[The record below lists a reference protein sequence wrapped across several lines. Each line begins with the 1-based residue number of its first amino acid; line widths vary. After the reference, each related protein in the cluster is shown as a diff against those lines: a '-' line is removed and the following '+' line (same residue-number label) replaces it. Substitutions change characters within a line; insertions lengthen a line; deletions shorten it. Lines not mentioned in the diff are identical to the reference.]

1 MKPLKER
8 VFSKSTILG
17 YGVAGIGN
25 AIPAGLFYVYFI
37 FFLTTVAGIN
47 PAIAGSISLIAVLW
61 DAINDPM
68 IGFLTDNC
76 KSKYGRRRPFVIGG
90 LLPLTVVII
99 LMFTNLNMPLNFK
112 TAWFILLNILF
123 WFFFTFVD
131 VPMIALGDALN
142 TNYDNKT
149 KCRTAWTVLMMCGSV
164 LGESLPPALIDFIDS
179 KVNNVSLSWFIMI
192 CVLAL
197 ITFLAYFIAW
207 NATRGREVIPK
218 LEKTQ
223 GMKFSFFKEYLAAF
237 RNKGMRFSMPGVA
250 LIYCGFNGAAIPTMA
265 FICTFNLGLPD
276 AQVTLY
282 LLAYTVGSI
291 LGSLCLGT
299 ISAKFG
305 KKLGGKSK
313 EIAYAF
319 GVYAIAS
326 IICFFVGTNHVT
338 VLICLFL
345 LGFTCSAFFLH
356 GWNLAL
362 DAAKIEQYKTGE
374 DKGGI
379 YTAMIG
385 FCFKI
390 GGAIGMWLV
399 GLLLAAYGFD
409 ETQTV
414 QSESALHGIEITFFL
429 VTGIV
434 LLLACIILFRNPMTR
449 HKMDCLLEAL
459 DKKEKGEAIDESG
472 FSDLL

>member
-68 IGFLTDNC
+68 VGFWTDNC

-164 LGESLPPALIDFIDS
+164 LGESLPPAIIDFIDS

-223 GMKFSFFKEYLAAF
+223 GMKYA
-237 RNKGMRFSMPGVA
+237 RR
-250 LIYCGFNGAAIPTMA
+250 
-265 FICTFNLGLPD
+265 
-276 AQVTLY
+276 
-282 LLAYTVGSI
+282 
-291 LGSLCLGT
+291 CLG
-299 ISAKFG
+299 ILRVQRSRCPNH
-305 KKLGGKSK
+305 
-313 EIAYAF
+313 
-319 GVYAIAS
+319 GVYLHLQSGSARRA
-326 IICFFVGTNHVT
+326 GNP
-338 VLICLFL
+338 LF
-345 LGFTCSAFFLH
+345 
-356 GWNLAL
+356 
-362 DAAKIEQYKTGE
+362 TGLYSG
-374 DKGGI
+374 KHPWFP
-379 YTAMIG
+379 MP
-385 FCFKI
+385 
-390 GGAIGMWLV
+390 W
-399 GLLLAAYGFD
+399 
-409 ETQTV
+409 
-414 QSESALHGIEITFFL
+414 HN
-429 VTGIV
+429 
-434 LLLACIILFRNPMTR
+434 FRQVW
-449 HKMDCLLEAL
+449 
-459 DKKEKGEAIDESG
+459 
-472 FSDLL
+472 